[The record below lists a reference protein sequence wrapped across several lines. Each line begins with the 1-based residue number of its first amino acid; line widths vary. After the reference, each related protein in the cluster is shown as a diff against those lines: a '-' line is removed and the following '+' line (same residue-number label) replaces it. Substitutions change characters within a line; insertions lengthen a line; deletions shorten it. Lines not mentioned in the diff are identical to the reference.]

1 MTTWAYWSLQT
12 TCTYGDFVRFFKLND
27 NSGFSTCFFFQIII
41 FEIFIKILPKL
52 SWHMVFL
59 MKYLWLLNRI
69 IRWQNDSVSRLLC
82 TMVISNAFFL
92 HFPSWQKGQKK
103 KCSWANSL
111 GAFWAQKHAH
121 FIEGIFHFD
130 KTKNIKVVN
139 LNFKKHQKNSILQ
152 GKC

>member
-1 MTTWAYWSLQT
+1 MLQT

-27 NSGFSTCFFFQIII
+27 NSGFSTCFFFQIIL

-69 IRWQNDSVSRLLC
+69 IRWQNDSVSRLFC

-92 HFPSWQKGQKK
+92 AFLLWQKEQKK
-103 KCSWANSL
+103 VFFSEFLRGFLSSKTCSFYRGYLS
-111 GAFWAQKHAH
+111 FWQNQKHQSRGFA
-121 FIEGIFHFD
+121 F
-130 KTKNIKVVN
+130 
-139 LNFKKHQKNSILQ
+139 
-152 GKC
+152 